1 MGKDSTHPY
10 STIVCATCRHV
21 QTEVQ
26 NRTLENMADRI
37 KAVHANVMKQ
47 LEESNVKYKED
58 ADKHKWLKVFQERYM
73 VMVHLQ
79 EERFL
84 AGTYNKLN
92 NKSLALIKYSRRL
105 MAMLCC

>member
-21 QTEVQ
+21 QTEVV

-37 KAVHANVMKQ
+37 KAVHANVKKQ

-84 AGTYNKLN
+84 AGTYNKLK